1 MGGASS
7 ISISILPVSV
17 VTLGGMTTTRHTF
30 ALIVLCGGT
39 MIGLHNKAMFILNF
53 I

>member
-7 ISISILPVSV
+7 ISTSILPVSV
-17 VTLGGMTTTRHTF
+17 VTLGGTTTTRHTF
-30 ALIVLCGGT
+30 ALIVFCGGT